1 MNWLDILI
9 IVIMAAAIAF
19 GFRVGLIR
27 MLFALAVIAGAT
39 VFATLLRQQ
48 AADIVG
54 LFIADHNLAAL
65 GGYALVLI
73 LTIVAGWVVVGL
85 VKTALKALMM
95 GWLDTVGGVVFGAV
109 AGCML
114 VVAVIWAL
122 ESFGVREMQEALD
135 VSVLRPYFAFLVP
148 ILQLISGEIDLS

>member
-73 LTIVAGWVVVGL
+73 ITIVAGWVVVGL

-114 VVAVIWAL
+114 VVAVIWSLGVIWRGRDAGGAGCVRAAAL
-122 ESFGVREMQEALD
+122 FRVPGSDFAVNFGRD
-135 VSVLRPYFAFLVP
+135 
-148 ILQLISGEIDLS
+148 